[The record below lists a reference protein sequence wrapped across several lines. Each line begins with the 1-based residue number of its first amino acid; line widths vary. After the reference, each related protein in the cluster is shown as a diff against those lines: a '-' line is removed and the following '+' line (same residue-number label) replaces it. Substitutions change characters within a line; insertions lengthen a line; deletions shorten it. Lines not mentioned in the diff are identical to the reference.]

1 MDDLGTAIAERL
13 DATRRRTLDLFAP
26 LPHEHL
32 VGQPDALLSPP
43 LWDLGHIAAYEELWI
58 ARRLGGRDPLHPG
71 LEDVYDAAETPRR
84 VRGQVAILDEAAARR
99 YLDVVRE
106 RSLEALAASDLGD
119 EADPLVRGGFVFE
132 MVAEHEAQHTETI
145 LQALQ
150 MLPAGAYRP
159 EGRRALPPAA
169 DSDAASPWVDVPGGE
184 FAMGAAPGG
193 FAYDCERPLHALRL
207 DAFRIARDPVTAGA
221 HLAFMRDGGYRR
233 PELWTPEGW
242 LWREREGA
250 EAPLHWERDGE
261 GGWLAREF
269 DRIAPVDPDRV
280 LCHVSAHEADAH
292 ARWAG
297 ARLPSEAEWERAA
310 RGAVADTAV
319 ANLDQLAFGTAPA
332 GAYPA
337 SPGGCRQM
345 LGDVWEWT
353 SSTFA
358 GYPGFRAFPYPEYA
372 QVFFGSGYRVLRG
385 GSWATQPIAARASFR
400 NWDLPERRQ
409 IFSGLRLAR
418 DAA

>member
-1 MDDLGTAIAERL
+1 M
-13 DATRRRTLDLFAP
+13 TRGRTLDLFAP

-32 VGQPDALLSPP
+32 VGQPCALLSPP

-58 ARRLGGRDPLHPG
+58 ARRLSGRAPLHPG
-71 LEDVYDAAETPRR
+71 LDDVYDAAETPRS
-84 VRGQVAILDEAAARR
+84 VRGEAAILDEAAARR
-99 YLDVVRE
+99 YLEVVRD
-106 RSLEALAASDLGD
+106 RSLEVLAASDLGD
-119 EADPLVRGGFVFE
+119 DGDPLTRGGFVFE

-150 MLPAGAYRP
+150 MLPPGAYRP
-159 EGRRALPPAA
+159 QGRRAHPPRPAA
-169 DSDAASPWVDVPGGE
+169 EGGRVTEWVEVPSGE
-184 FAMGAAPGG
+184 FPMGAGDAG
-193 FAYDCERPLHALRL
+193 FAYDCERPRHARGV
-207 DAFRIARDPVTAGA
+207 DAFLIARDPVSAGA
-221 HLAFMRDGGYRR
+221 HLGFVDDGGYRR
-233 PELWTPEGW
+233 PELWSPEGW
-242 LWREREGA
+242 LWREREDA

-269 DRIAPVDPDRV
+269 DRIAPVDPTRV

-297 ARLPSEAEWERAA
+297 ARLPTEAEWERAA
-310 RGAVADTAV
+310 QGAVPDAASG
-319 ANLDQLAFGTAPA
+319 NLDQLAFGTAA
-332 GAYPA
+332 VGSYPP
-337 SPGGCRQM
+337 SPSGCRHM

-353 SSTFA
+353 STAFDA
-358 GYPGFRAFPYPEYA
+358 YPGFRAFPYREYSE
-372 QVFFGSGYRVLRG
+372 VFFGGGYRVLRG
-385 GSWATQPIAARASFR
+385 GSWATQPIAARTSFR

>member
-32 VGQPDALLSPP
+32 VGQPNALLSPP

-58 ARRLGGRDPLHPG
+58 ARRLAGRDALHPG

-99 YLDVVRE
+99 YLDIVRE
-106 RSLEALAASDLGD
+106 RSLEALTASDLGD
-119 EADPLVRGGFVFE
+119 GADPLVRDGFVFE

-159 EGRRALPPAA
+159 ERRRALPKVAA
-169 DSDAASPWVDVPGGE
+169 PDGGSPWVDVPAGE
-184 FAMGAAPGG
+184 FTMGAGPRG
-193 FAYDCERPLHALRL
+193 FAYDCERPLHTLRL
-207 DAFRIARDPVTAGA
+207 GAFRIARDPVTAGA
-221 HLAFMRDGGYRR
+221 HLAFMREGGYRR

-242 LWREREGA
+242 LWREGEGA

-269 DRIAPVDPDRV
+269 DRIAPVDPGRV
-280 LCHVSAHEADAH
+280 LCHV
-292 ARWAG
+292 
-297 ARLPSEAEWERAA
+297 
-310 RGAVADTAV
+310 
-319 ANLDQLAFGTAPA
+319 
-332 GAYPA
+332 
-337 SPGGCRQM
+337 
-345 LGDVWEWT
+345 
-353 SSTFA
+353 
-358 GYPGFRAFPYPEYA
+358 
-372 QVFFGSGYRVLRG
+372 
-385 GSWATQPIAARASFR
+385 
-400 NWDLPERRQ
+400 
-409 IFSGLRLAR
+409 
-418 DAA
+418 